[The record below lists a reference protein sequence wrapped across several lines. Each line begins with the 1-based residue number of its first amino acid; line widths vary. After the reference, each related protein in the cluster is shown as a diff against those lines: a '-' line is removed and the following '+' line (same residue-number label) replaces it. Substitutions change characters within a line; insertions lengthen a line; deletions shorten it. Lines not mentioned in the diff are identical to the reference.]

1 MSHSISSDDRQF
13 CSDFAAG
20 RIHANAFDH
29 RAHIRLAYSY
39 LAEHDADTAL
49 ALMRSALLAFIQHHQ
64 IPVAKYHET
73 LTRAWILAVRH
84 FMAMSPVAESAASF
98 IASNPTLLDSKIMLT
113 HYSTAVLF
121 SAEART
127 RFVEPNLELI
137 PRHDG

>member
-1 MSHSISSDDRQF
+1 MSHSISSDDRQV

-39 LAEHDADTAL
+39 LAEHDADTL
-49 ALMRSALLAFIQHHQ
+49 
-64 IPVAKYHET
+64 
-73 LTRAWILAVRH
+73 
-84 FMAMSPVAESAASF
+84 ESAASF